1 MKNNEEK
8 FCEAYNAFW
17 GNSLTSPQQ
26 LKCHAM
32 DGHELQEFCEF
43 YFKENLTESA
53 LRHFYVRTNKAN
65 IWLGIMIG
73 ILVTFLLVITLY
85 FFYENTSN
93 FI

>member
-43 YFKENLTESA
+43 YFKENFSFCLYLSIKNSTLLILGEE
-53 LRHFYVRTNKAN
+53 KN
-65 IWLGIMIG
+65 IW
-73 ILVTFLLVITLY
+73 
-85 FFYENTSN
+85 
-93 FI
+93 

>member
-1 MKNNEEK
+1 MINKEEK
-8 FCEAYNAFW
+8 FCEVYTMFW
-17 GNSLTSPQQ
+17 GTRLSSPKQ
-26 LKCHAM
+26 LKGHTM
-32 DGHELQEFCEF
+32 DGHELQEFCEY

-53 LRHFYVRTNKAN
+53 LRHFYARTNKAN

>member
-8 FCEAYNAFW
+8 FCEVYTMFW
-17 GNSLTSPQQ
+17 GTRLTTPKQ
-26 LKCHAM
+26 LKGHTM

-65 IWLGIMIG
+65 IWLGIFIG
-73 ILVTFLLVITLY
+73 IVAAFILVLI
-85 FFYENTSN
+85 FFYYGK
-93 FI
+93 I